1 MLRSIHAICVVLLAA
16 SASSLA
22 ADPEVAGNI
31 DLAKAGQYF
40 EEMDTLCAEDGGK
53 LWGLSFCGPL
63 LFVDP
68 PSRMIVTNQ
77 ADDSGAL
84 TPRAGVFAGRLPDD
98 VGIANT
104 AIEWGGTRWTM
115 LMWSSLSEDR
125 ARRSRLL
132 AHEAFHRI
140 QPELGLDTYGEINA
154 HLDTAKGRYWMQMEW
169 NALGQALLAEGD
181 VRREAVADALTFRAA
196 RRMRFPEAA
205 EREIPLEIF
214 EGLAEYSGM
223 RLAGYSP
230 ERVVEAVTAKREGET
245 GFVRSFAYV
254 SGPLYGYLLDASG
267 NDWRKRMGPGVDMGA
282 MLGEALG
289 VAAGSDEMAR
299 TRAESY
305 GGAEVRRAET
315 DRERERD
322 LRLAAWRKE
331 LIDGP
336 VLVFDLNAVSSGS
349 FDPGKVFPFAENQTV
364 YTVRELIAEW
374 GVLTVDGGAILED
387 DAAGRAYVSLSG
399 VSQDLGKGE
408 GWTLELAE
416 GWKIFPAER
425 AEDLVVR
432 KLRKD

>member
-1 MLRSIHAICVVLLAA
+1 MLRSILAIRVVLLTA
-16 SASSLA
+16 SAWS
-22 ADPEVAGNI
+22 VASDGNVGGNI

-40 EEMDTLCAEDGGK
+40 KEMDALCSEDDGK
-53 LWGLSFCGPL
+53 LWGVSFCGPL

-68 PSRMIVTNQ
+68 SSRMAVANR
-77 ADDSGAL
+77 ADKEGVL
-84 TPRAGVFAGRLPDD
+84 EPRAGVFVGRLPDD

-115 LMWSSLSEDR
+115 LMWWSLSEDR

-154 HLDTAKGRYWMQMEW
+154 HLDTAKGRYWIQLEW
-169 NALGQALLAEGD
+169 DALAKALLSEGD
-181 VRREAVADALTFRAA
+181 ARREAVADGLTFRAA
-196 RRMRFPEAA
+196 RQMRFPEAA

-230 ERVVEAVTAKREGET
+230 ERVVEAVAAKREGET
-245 GFVRSFAYV
+245 GLVRSFAYI

-267 NDWRKRMGPGVDMGA
+267 AEWRDRMGPEVDMGA
-282 MLGEALG
+282 LLGKSLG
-289 VAAGSDEMAR
+289 VAAGSDEKAR
-299 TRAESY
+299 TSAESY
-305 GGAEVRRAET
+305 GGSELRRAET
-315 DRERERD
+315 DRERERNT
-322 LRLAAWRKE
+322 RLAAWRKS

-336 VLVFDLNAVSSGS
+336 VLVVDLNAVSSGG
-349 FDPGKVFPFAENQTV
+349 FDPGKVFPFAEKQTV

-387 DAAGRAYVSLSG
+387 DGAGRGHLSLSG
-399 VSQDLGKGE
+399 VSQDLTEGE

-425 AEDLVVR
+425 AGDFVVR
-432 KLRKD
+432 EVRRD